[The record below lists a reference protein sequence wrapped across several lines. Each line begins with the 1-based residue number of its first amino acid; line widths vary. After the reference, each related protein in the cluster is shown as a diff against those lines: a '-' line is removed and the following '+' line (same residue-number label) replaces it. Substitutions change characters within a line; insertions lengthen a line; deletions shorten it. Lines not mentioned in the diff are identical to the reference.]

1 MKDMSAFT
9 ISHLSLLSKLI
20 SGFVLL
26 KVKGKMQ
33 AAFNQAGMFSDH
45 HQNLYSVD
53 LSMKQRT
60 LICLLLT

>member
-45 HQNLYSVD
+45 HQNLSVD